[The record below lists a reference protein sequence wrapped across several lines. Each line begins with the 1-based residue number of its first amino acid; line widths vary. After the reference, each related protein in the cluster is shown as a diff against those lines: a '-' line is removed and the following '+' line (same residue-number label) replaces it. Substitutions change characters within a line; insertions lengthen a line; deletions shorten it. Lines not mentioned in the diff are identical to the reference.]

1 MMLEKTLDNEV
12 IEEQM
17 VNSVESP
24 TIWNKDVE
32 SLAHNIDQPVDRKEI
47 ISVIKDRFTK
57 LEDASIALQTQQ
69 FSSKNEN
76 VLDNVL
82 SSERDFILDISWL
95 RNWTSY
101 SERM

>member
-1 MMLEKTLDNEV
+1 MTPEKTVDNEV

-24 TIWNKDVE
+24 IISNKDVE
-32 SLAHNIDQPVDRKEI
+32 SLAHNIDQPVDCKKI
-47 ISVIKDRFTK
+47 ISEIKDRFTK

-76 VLDNVL
+76 ALDVL
-82 SSERDFILDISWL
+82 SSERDFILDS
-95 RNWTSY
+95 S
-101 SERM
+101 